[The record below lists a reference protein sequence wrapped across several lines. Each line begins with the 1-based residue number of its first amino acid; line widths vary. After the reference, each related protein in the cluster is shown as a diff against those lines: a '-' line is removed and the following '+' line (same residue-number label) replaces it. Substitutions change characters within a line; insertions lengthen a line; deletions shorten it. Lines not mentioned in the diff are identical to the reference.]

1 MNRVLTPNRVAKLTA
16 RFATIWVL
24 VISIPTAFS
33 QLTLPTAPPAEVKAD
48 QIQDELKSLEWIS
61 GTWELEDDGRITEEH
76 WRPLQGTTILGLSH
90 TYDATKTYFFE
101 QLRISVVKGQIVYVA
116 LPGGSGATTFVKTRL
131 DENIVEF
138 ENGQHDYPQ
147 RIRYEKTAN
156 GVTATIS
163 LLDGSRVTK
172 YEYHKKT
179 ESH

>member
-1 MNRVLTPNRVAKLTA
+1 MNRVSISVIVQKSAACLVALGIVVV
-16 RFATIWVL
+16 TIPRTF
-24 VISIPTAFS
+24 SQQTIPTPP
-33 QLTLPTAPPAEVKAD
+33 PTEIKANP
-48 QIQDELKSLEWIS
+48 IQDELKLLEWIS

-76 WRPLQGTTILGLSH
+76 WRPLQGTTILGSSH

-131 DENIVEF
+131 DENLVEF

-147 RIRYEKTAN
+147 RIRYERTAN

-163 LLDGSRVTK
+163 LLDGSRTTK
-172 YEYHKKT
+172 YEYRKKT